1 MTNREKA
8 LERINEYLAKQEPQ
22 KVELALDLGGLK
34 SYASNLKSKFKTYNN
49 KFLALDDLAGDIKRE
64 AKELDALFEK
74 FEREVDEQQKLGQKQ
89 AKELGLRFEQT
100 PIGKEWEKIA
110 GDILSGNYSTIK
122 KGLRINIS

>member
-8 LERINEYLAKQEPQ
+8 LKLINEYLAKQEPQ

-34 SYASNLKSKFKTYNN
+34 QYSSTLKSKFKTYNN
-49 KFLALDDLAGDIKRE
+49 KFKALDSMAGDIKQE
-64 AKELDALFEK
+64 AKELERLFDRFQKEL
-74 FEREVDEQQKLGQKQ
+74 DEQEKEGNRQ

-100 PIGKEWEKIA
+100 PIGKEWERIA
-110 GDILSGNYSTIK
+110 GDILSGNYSAIQ

>member
-1 MTNREKA
+1 MSKEKA
-8 LERINEYLAKQEPQ
+8 LKLINEYLAKQEPQ

-34 SYASNLKSKFKTYNN
+34 SYASNLKSKFKAYNN
-49 KFLALDDLAGDIKRE
+49 KFKALDSLAGDIKQE

-74 FEREVDEQQKLGQKQ
+74 FEREVDEQEKQGQKQ
-89 AKELGLRFEQT
+89 ARELGLKFEET
-100 PIGKEWEKIA
+100 PIGREWEKIA

>member
-8 LERINEYLAKQEPQ
+8 LKLINEYLAKQDPQ

-34 SYASNLKSKFKTYNN
+34 SYASSLKSKFKAYNN
-49 KFLALDDLAGDIKRE
+49 KFKALDSLAGDIKQE

-74 FEREVDEQQKLGQKQ
+74 FEREVDEQEKQGQKQ
-89 AKELGLRFEQT
+89 ARELGLKFEET
-100 PIGKEWEKIA
+100 PIGREWEKIA
-110 GDILSGNYSTIK
+110 GDILSGNYSAIK

>member
-34 SYASNLKSKFKTYNN
+34 QYSSTLKSKFKTYNN
-49 KFLALDDLAGDIKRE
+49 KFKALDSMAGDIKQE
-64 AKELDALFEK
+64 AKELERLFDRFQKEL
-74 FEREVDEQQKLGQKQ
+74 DEQQKEGNRQ

-100 PIGKEWEKIA
+100 PIGKEWERIA
-110 GDILSGNYSTIK
+110 GDILSGNYSAIQ